1 MHWLQL
7 DKKDSKNEDNIETIA
22 VSTSV
27 GVAIAALA
35 AAVALTLVVKQ
46 RIKAREERFRRM
58 NEIRKFSY
66 LPTESNI

>member
-7 DKKDSKNEDNIETIA
+7 DKKDSKNEDSIETIA
-22 VSTSV
+22 VSTSI

-35 AAVALTLVVKQ
+35 AAVALTFGVKQ
-46 RIKAREERFRRM
+46 QSKAKEERLRRM
-58 NEIRKFSY
+58 NEVRKFSY